1 MSPKTFLEL
10 MEPHELSIDD
20 IFSCMLNIRP
30 LEVQTYIEVLRGAN
44 TVHKIA
50 ERINRNK
57 STAQRLLNRLMVYGL
72 VARQSISRKETG
84 YYYIYQALPP
94 EKVRDLLME
103 TLDKTYKKIYDYLAN
118 NWLILIE
125 TQLNEKKDIKL
136 TG

>member
-1 MSPKTFLEL
+1 
-10 MEPHELSIDD
+10 
-20 IFSCMLNIRP
+20 
-30 LEVQTYIEVLRGAN
+30 
-44 TVHKIA
+44 
-50 ERINRNK
+50 
-57 STAQRLLNRLMVYGL
+57 MVYGL

-118 NWLILIE
+118 NWLKHIVA
-125 TQLNEKKDIKL
+125 QLKDKKEIKL

>member
-1 MSPKTFLEL
+1 

-125 TQLNEKKDIKL
+125 TQLKEKKEIKL

>member
-1 MSPKTFLEL
+1 

-30 LEVQTYIEVLRGAN
+30 LEVQTYIEVLMGAN

-84 YYYIYQALPP
+84 YYYTYQAIPP

-118 NWLILIE
+118 NWLKHIE
-125 TQLNEKKDIKL
+125 TQLKEKKEIKL

>member
-1 MSPKTFLEL
+1 

-103 TLDKTYKKIYDYLAN
+103 TLNKTYKKIYDYLAN

-125 TQLNEKKDIKL
+125 TQLKEKKEIKL

>member
-1 MSPKTFLEL
+1 

-20 IFSCMLNIRP
+20 IFSCILNIRP

-57 STAQRLLNRLMVYGL
+57 STAQRLLNRLMVFGL
-72 VARQSISRKETG
+72 VTRQSISRKETG

-103 TLDKTYKKIYDYLAN
+103 TLDKTYKKIYDYLTN
-118 NWLILIE
+118 NWLILIK
-125 TQLNEKKDIKL
+125 TQLKEKKEIKL

>member
-1 MSPKTFLEL
+1 

-125 TQLNEKKDIKL
+125 TQLKEKKETKL

>member
-1 MSPKTFLEL
+1 
-10 MEPHELSIDD
+10 
-20 IFSCMLNIRP
+20 
-30 LEVQTYIEVLRGAN
+30 
-44 TVHKIA
+44 
-50 ERINRNK
+50 
-57 STAQRLLNRLMVYGL
+57 MVYGL

-84 YYYIYQALPP
+84 YYYIYLALPP

-125 TQLNEKKDIKL
+125 TQLKEKKEIKL